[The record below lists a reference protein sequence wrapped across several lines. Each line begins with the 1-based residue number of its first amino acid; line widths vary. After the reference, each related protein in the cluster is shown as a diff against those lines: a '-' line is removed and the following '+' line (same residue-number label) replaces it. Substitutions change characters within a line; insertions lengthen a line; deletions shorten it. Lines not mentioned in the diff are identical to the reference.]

1 MLKKTI
7 TFTDYNGV
15 ERTEDFYFNLNE
27 AELTEMQLMK
37 EGGLKEWLEKMVKS
51 ENRVEIMKMFKM
63 IILKAYGE
71 KSSDGRRFIK
81 SDEISENFTQTEAYN
96 KLFMELVSNETTM
109 SEFVKGIVPSAWNK
123 SDAVEVK

>member
-7 TFTDYNGV
+7 NFTDYNGV

-37 EGGLKEWLEKMVKS
+37 EGGLREWLEKMVKS
-51 ENRVEIMKMFKM
+51 ENKVEIMKMFKM

-71 KSSDGRRFIK
+71 KSADGRRFVK
-81 SDEISENFTQTEAYN
+81 SDAISEAFTQTEAYN
-96 KLFMELVSNETTM
+96 KLFMELVSNESTM
-109 SEFVKGIVPSAWNK
+109 SEFVKGIVPSSWNAPVAETK
-123 SDAVEVK
+123 

>member
-7 TFTDYNGV
+7 NFTDYNGV

-37 EGGLKEWLEKMVKS
+37 EGGLREWLEKMIKS
-51 ENRVEIMKMFKM
+51 ENKVEIMKMFKM

-71 KSSDGRRFIK
+71 KSADGRRFVK
-81 SDEISENFTQTEAYN
+81 SDAISEAFTQTEAYN

-109 SEFVKGIVPSAWNK
+109 SEFVKGIVPSSWNV
-123 SDAVEVK
+123 SPVETK

>member
-37 EGGLKEWLEKMVKS
+37 EGGLKEWLERMVKS
-51 ENRVEIMKMFKM
+51 ENKVEIMKMFKM
-63 IILKAYGE
+63 IILKSYGE
-71 KSSDGRRFIK
+71 KSADGRRFIK
-81 SDEISENFTQTEAYN
+81 SDELSENFTQTEAYN

-109 SEFVKGIVPSAWNK
+109 SDFVKGIIPSSFK
-123 SDAVEVK
+123 TDTAVEVK

>member
-37 EGGLKEWLEKMVKS
+37 EGGLREWLEKMVKS
-51 ENRVEIMKMFKM
+51 ENKVEIMKMFKM

-71 KSSDGRRFIK
+71 KSADGRRFIK

-96 KLFMELVSNETTM
+96 KLFMELVSNESTM
-109 SEFVKGIVPSAWNK
+109 SEFVKGIVPSAWNAPVAETK
-123 SDAVEVK
+123 

>member
-37 EGGLKEWLEKMVKS
+37 EGGLKEWLEKMIKS
-51 ENRVEIMKMFKM
+51 ENKVEIMKMFKM

-71 KSSDGRRFIK
+71 KSADGRRFIK
-81 SDEISENFTQTEAYN
+81 SDELSENFTQTEAYN

-109 SEFVKGIVPSAWNK
+109 SEFVKGIVPSAWQN
-123 SDAVEVK
+123 STVEVK

>member
-37 EGGLKEWLEKMVKS
+37 EGGLKEWLERMVKS
-51 ENRVEIMKMFKM
+51 ENKVEIMKMFKM

-71 KSSDGRRFIK
+71 KSADGRRFIK
-81 SDEISENFTQTEAYN
+81 SDELSENFTQTEAYN

-109 SEFVKGIVPSAWNK
+109 SDFVKGIIPSSFKTDN
-123 SDAVEVK
+123 AVEVK

>member
-7 TFTDYNGV
+7 SFTDYNGV

-37 EGGLKEWLEKMVKS
+37 EGGLREWLEKMIKS
-51 ENRVEIMKMFKM
+51 ENKVEIMKMFKM

-71 KSSDGRRFIK
+71 KSADGRRFVK
-81 SDEISENFTQTEAYN
+81 SDAISEAFTQTEAYN
-96 KLFMELVSNETTM
+96 KLFMELVSNESTM
-109 SEFVKGIVPSAWNK
+109 SEFVKGIVPSAWNAPVAETK
-123 SDAVEVK
+123 

>member
-7 TFTDYNGV
+7 SFTDYNGV

-37 EGGLKEWLEKMVKS
+37 EGGLREWLEKMIKS
-51 ENRVEIMKMFKM
+51 ENKVEIMKMFKM

-71 KSSDGRRFIK
+71 KSADGRRFVK
-81 SDEISENFTQTEAYN
+81 SDAISEAFTQTEAYN

-109 SEFVKGIVPSAWNK
+109 SEFVKGIVPSSWNV
-123 SDAVEVK
+123 SPVETK

>member
-7 TFTDYNGV
+7 NFTDYNGV

-37 EGGLKEWLEKMVKS
+37 EGGLREWLEKMIKS
-51 ENRVEIMKMFKM
+51 ENKVEIMKMFKM

-71 KSSDGRRFIK
+71 KSADGRRFVK
-81 SDEISENFTQTEAYN
+81 SDAISEAFTQTEAYN
-96 KLFMELVSNETTM
+96 KLFMELVSNESTM
-109 SEFVKGIVPSAWNK
+109 SEFVKGIVPSAWNAPVAETK
-123 SDAVEVK
+123 